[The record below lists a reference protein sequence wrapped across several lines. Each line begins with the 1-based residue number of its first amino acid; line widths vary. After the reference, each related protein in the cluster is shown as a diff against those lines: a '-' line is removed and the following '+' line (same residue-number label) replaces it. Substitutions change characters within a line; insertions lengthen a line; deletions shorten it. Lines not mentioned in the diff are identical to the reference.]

1 MVSFFLSTSRR
12 PYHPLDDDLNDEEL
26 LLSQDL
32 DISED
37 IPANYISGH
46 DPETDALCNCCVQ
59 PQIQRIPRINFA
71 YFNNDKWKKRF
82 DILICL
88 FVLSC
93 LVGVSVRLGVYTL
106 LEKTPAPVIDKSY
119 QAFRIP
125 QHEAS
130 MHWGALQAAKRNL
143 SKSKIDYDKM
153 ATVDFDWVF
162 SQRDQGKSRA
172 KRQSSFQF
180 AAHEQDR
187 VLEQRDKRDVTQEN
201 GNQIITAL
209 PQQYYPLWRM
219 QVVFMAKDGENI
231 FTREK
236 LQHIHEIEKK
246 IIAHEKFSEFCLKDP
261 FHAVIQ
267 KDPAVKAINGCAPLN
282 SLLSYFF
289 PSKDEIGNV
298 YYDGLGENMD
308 NIDSALKL
316 AMTSTK
322 FYYYVDE
329 KVNSSF
335 LKSRLIR
342 TEVLFGAPLKGFS
355 TPYLNRHEQTQKF
368 KDFVVSYINLLS
380 QSSNSELSVLY
391 GGNEIFDYEVE
402 TTFWQDL
409 NLAVYALLAI
419 FVLMLVLT
427 SGSIW
432 LTFWGFISIL
442 LSAPL
447 AIFFYRVVFG
457 VRALGILNGAAAFVI
472 IGIGVDDV
480 FVFINV
486 YRQATHLHTPRA
498 RTKYTIVT
506 AGKSTFFT
514 SFTTAAA
521 FAANMASMIPAVHD
535 FGLFMSLI
543 VANCWLTV
551 MISMPPVLYIWDIA
565 FRHCEGKIYAFLCCC
580 LPKSLCTNL
589 SVPDDVSKFLDNS
602 NHGDT
607 GHVTSAREVT
617 SDEEEDDVPLLS
629 MENPLQYIDT
639 AEDDS
644 LVLVDPDPLVL
655 PEDIDNQ
662 KACHLGAKL
671 QATLYHYMVV
681 PVIKARWFII
691 GITTILL
698 FVSVGLLTQLK
709 TSTKPPQFFR
719 EDTNIQQ
726 LLNLKS
732 RYSAID
738 TVTCNDCSAIYSLGE
753 KASQKI
759 PTPSIKQLTT
769 TKQTEG
775 RRPDQ
780 QTTAKPNPPGLPKI
794 TTTRKPY
801 IKPTQRPQPQPK
813 PHTSPHPH
821 ILPLPLTS
829 PKPPP
834 YVPRTIKPVIVPS
847 IPINPSN
854 EVPVKVPTLKSV
866 PENYDVCKDADCSH
880 PKERPLLE
888 SGATVYVVLGV
899 KDFHW
904 SQVDVGHV
912 MSENLGEIQFDP
924 AFASAFNFT
933 NPKVRTH
940 LAELCTVCKEI
951 ASNRELVKN
960 GSAQCLPTNSLPP
973 MISIVLHKA
982 LAMVPECKNLP
993 EAIPIY
999 GNQQPAHALGGL
1011 TDDVTSARW
1020 IAFAFSSTTS
1030 KGKSYFEAHKEYK
1043 KWEIF
1048 LQKVRSRLPEDSPMK
1063 NLFQTSEFWPEVFME
1078 IVAVD
1083 SAIYGVV
1090 LSMVICMLAVVIFTR
1105 HLILL
1110 LIIFISITE
1119 MVCLVVGIFY
1129 ILGWEV
1135 GGVEA
1140 ISLSILVG
1148 SSVDYCVH
1156 LVEGYILAGKACPF
1170 KDDARLARQWRTK
1183 ATFSHIG
1190 VSIISSALTTIIA
1203 AIPLTQTTIQPFAK
1217 FGQIIAINTSVCILY
1232 SLTLCVALLSTIA
1245 PPFYKPNW
1253 KSLVK
1258 AIVGTAVVVGLAV
1271 LLMFVLSRFGVDIPG
1286 PNGGSLF

>member
-37 IPANYISGH
+37 IPANYIS
-46 DPETDALCNCCVQ
+46 
-59 PQIQRIPRINFA
+59 
-71 YFNNDKWKKRF
+71 
-82 DILICL
+82 
-88 FVLSC
+88 
-93 LVGVSVRLGVYTL
+93 
-106 LEKTPAPVIDKSY
+106 EKTPAPVIDKSY

-316 AMTSTK
+316 AMTST
-322 FYYYVDE
+322 
-329 KVNSSF
+329 N
-335 LKSRLIR
+335 
-342 TEVLFGAPLKGFS
+342 
-355 TPYLNRHEQTQKF
+355 
-368 KDFVVSYINLLS
+368 
-380 QSSNSELSVLY
+380 ELSVLY

-498 RTKYTIVT
+498 RTKYTI
-506 AGKSTFFT
+506 
-514 SFTTAAA
+514 
-521 FAANMASMIPAVHD
+521 IPAVHD

-551 MISMPPVLYIWDIA
+551 MISMPPV
-565 FRHCEGKIYAFLCCC
+565 LCCC

-681 PVIKARWFII
+681 P
-691 GITTILL
+691 
-698 FVSVGLLTQLK
+698 LK

-1286 PNGGSLF
+1286 PNGLTFTFLFKFYDFTSSDRKA